1 MKKFTNILIALTL
14 VFSLSGCSFYIGPSS
29 NQDPKDFLE
38 NPQKEFEYYDDNIKN
53 WPDNEPDIVDDIWK
67 EYDSALTKPDYSSPE
82 DEIYIPP
89 KTEEDKKEN
98 VSNNEEKDP
107 VVKYNDL
114 EIHFIDV
121 GQADCILMI
130 DSDEVLMIDAGN
142 NDDSKTIT
150 EYLNNLNIDT
160 IDYFILTHPHE
171 DHIGSA
177 DTVINN
183 FTVENLYMTEYTA
196 TTKTYKDVIKAINN
210 NAMVPTYVDDI
221 IEFEFGDADVTL
233 YPPYDIETKETNNSS
248 IITHVKH
255 GEDTM
260 LFAGD
265 TESDAEKEL
274 LTMDY
279 DLTADLF
286 KANHHGS
293 GGANS
298 YVWLKEVN
306 PQYVVIQ
313 AGQDNKYGHPHEEA
327 LSRFNDVGAY
337 IWRTDM
343 MGTIIV
349 HSSGNGF
356 NFSCEG
362 IAPTREHT
370 N

>member
-1 MKKFTNILIALTL
+1 M
-14 VFSLSGCSFYIGPSS
+14 LSYF
-29 NQDPKDFLE
+29 NQL
-38 NPQKEFEYYDDNIKN
+38 
-53 WPDNEPDIVDDIWK
+53 
-67 EYDSALTKPDYSSPE
+67 
-82 DEIYIPP
+82 
-89 KTEEDKKEN
+89 
-98 VSNNEEKDP
+98 
-107 VVKYNDL
+107 
-114 EIHFIDV
+114 
-121 GQADCILMI
+121 
-130 DSDEVLMIDAGN
+130 
-142 NDDSKTIT
+142 
-150 EYLNNLNIDT
+150 
-160 IDYFILTHPHE
+160 
-171 DHIGSA
+171 
-177 DTVINN
+177 
-183 FTVENLYMTEYTA
+183 
-196 TTKTYKDVIKAINN
+196 
-210 NAMVPTYVDDI
+210 
-221 IEFEFGDADVTL
+221 
-233 YPPYDIETKETNNSS
+233 
-248 IITHVKH
+248 
-255 GEDTM
+255 
-260 LFAGD
+260 
-265 TESDAEKEL
+265 SDAEKEL

-313 AGQDNKYGHPHEEA
+313 VGQDNKYGHPHEEA

>member
-1 MKKFTNILIALTL
+1 
-14 VFSLSGCSFYIGPSS
+14 
-29 NQDPKDFLE
+29 
-38 NPQKEFEYYDDNIKN
+38 
-53 WPDNEPDIVDDIWK
+53 
-67 EYDSALTKPDYSSPE
+67 
-82 DEIYIPP
+82 
-89 KTEEDKKEN
+89 
-98 VSNNEEKDP
+98 
-107 VVKYNDL
+107 
-114 EIHFIDV
+114 
-121 GQADCILMI
+121 
-130 DSDEVLMIDAGN
+130 
-142 NDDSKTIT
+142 
-150 EYLNNLNIDT
+150 
-160 IDYFILTHPHE
+160 
-171 DHIGSA
+171 
-177 DTVINN
+177 
-183 FTVENLYMTEYTA
+183 MTEYTA

-210 NAMVPTYVDDI
+210 KAMVPTYVDDI

-362 IAPTREHT
+362 IAPTREHS